1 MKRVC
6 LLLVVIICFSLLAF
20 TAFAA
25 DGEETEEAPVTDSVL
40 ETDAASDQTEP
51 IKEDELSSQTGL
63 SVPLDSS
70 GPYDET
76 HGSYISGFN
85 DGTFRPND
93 TLSRAE
99 MAQILYNFGEYE
111 EGPSAFPDVPADK
124 WFAAPINALAHAG
137 ILKGFEDGR
146 FHPMQAVTRAE
157 LVSVLYRLDGE
168 PETESEPFSD
178 VTDSYWAKD
187 AINYARAKGW
197 VSGYGD
203 NTFRPLNQITR
214 AEAVKVINRYLNRI
228 PDAEAI
234 SRETEIRFFPD
245 VLKTAWYYAEVME
258 AAVPHSAHYEAEG
271 ASETGSNYSPDTPH
285 LKNGV
290 YYLNG
295 NLYISQNGCF
305 VHKAVTGSI
314 RGIPYTCTGE
324 TGVCKLQAV
333 LVETWDGKLVYL
345 SRSVPVGAPGTYQN
359 GFYLIGRHVYA
370 VHNGYFVNRAGTY
383 KLNGITYTCE
393 GSSGI
398 CKAKASLLNIW
409 DGTLVLLK
417 NSVPDGLPG
426 SYQNGFYLLGHH
438 IYAVQNGYFVNKAGT
453 YLLDGVPFTCEGE
466 NGVCKPDAKLL
477 NTVDGTLVMLSDSAV
492 STLPGAYQNGFH
504 LIDGNLYAVHNGYF
518 VNRAG
523 TYKLNRITYTCEGSS
538 GICKVK
544 ASLLKTWDGTL
555 VLLKNSVPNGLPGS
569 YQNGFYRFG
578 HHIYAVKGGYFVN
591 SAGSYALNG
600 VSFTCEGGSGVCR
613 LSEVF
618 VKLVDGKYVIIDNG
632 ELQTAEGA
640 YDLGGALY
648 CVKSNGYALV
658 SGSWNTLSFGPDGKY
673 TCGNEQID
681 AYINN
686 VVTSVT
692 NSSMTQEEKLKAC
705 FGYVFDNMVY
715 LGNNNHV
722 PRGADPSTW
731 TESYMLRYINMGNR
745 GNCYCFSSFMYY
757 LARRLGYAANAIS
770 GAIDK
775 TNDYDHGWMDIEI
788 DGTLYIFDPE
798 LGRKWY
804 EKDSGK
810 YPRYR
815 FFKMTYDSAP
825 FLYVRY

>member
-398 CKAKASLLNIW
+398 CK
-409 DGTLVLLK
+409 
-417 NSVPDGLPG
+417 
-426 SYQNGFYLLGHH
+426 
-438 IYAVQNGYFVNKAGT
+438 
-453 YLLDGVPFTCEGE
+453 
-466 NGVCKPDAKLL
+466 
-477 NTVDGTLVMLSDSAV
+477 
-492 STLPGAYQNGFH
+492 
-504 LIDGNLYAVHNGYF
+504 
-518 VNRAG
+518 
-523 TYKLNRITYTCEGSS
+523 
-538 GICKVK
+538 VK

-658 SGSWNTLSFGPDGKY
+658 SGSWNTLTFGPDGKY

-731 TESYMLRYINMGNR
+731 TETYMLRYINMGNR

-815 FFKMTYDSAP
+815 FFKMTYDSTP

>member
-168 PETESEPFSD
+168 PETESDPFSD

-398 CKAKASLLNIW
+398 CK
-409 DGTLVLLK
+409 
-417 NSVPDGLPG
+417 
-426 SYQNGFYLLGHH
+426 
-438 IYAVQNGYFVNKAGT
+438 
-453 YLLDGVPFTCEGE
+453 
-466 NGVCKPDAKLL
+466 
-477 NTVDGTLVMLSDSAV
+477 
-492 STLPGAYQNGFH
+492 
-504 LIDGNLYAVHNGYF
+504 
-518 VNRAG
+518 
-523 TYKLNRITYTCEGSS
+523 
-538 GICKVK
+538 VK

-658 SGSWNTLSFGPDGKY
+658 SGSWNTLTFGPDGKY

-731 TESYMLRYINMGNR
+731 TETYMLRYINMGNR